1 MNELQTS
8 PELTAVRAFF
18 SELFSEPSS
27 VTVRFGDGTQL
38 EAQIAGAPTIVI
50 NSPTSL
56 RRMFRPPLDR
66 SLSEAYIRG
75 DFDIEGDFIKVFEI
89 FHMLASKVV
98 GKLPTLAHLWLSL
111 PNETRSAQVITP
123 RSTRLYDE
131 HRSRE
136 RSRKATQYR
145 YDAGND
151 FYALWLDTQMVYSCA
166 YFSTGDEDLDTA
178 QEHKLD
184 LICHKLRLEPGERLL
199 DIGCG
204 WGGLVLHA
212 AKHYG
217 VNVLGITLRQPQ
229 QFFANQRIAAA
240 NLGSTVVKL
249 IDYRDLTGG
258 TFDKIASIGIFEHL
272 GHAQLSEYFAQVY
285 RLLKP
290 GGLFLNQGISVHP
303 SPAWREPRP
312 AWKRLAENAV
322 LGSGTFIQNKVFP
335 DSELVPVSEVNLA
348 AEKFGFE
355 IYHLENLREH
365 YVLTLRHWLKRL
377 DDHRTQAI
385 QLTDEATY
393 RAWKLYMSTAIYGF
407 ETGSINVNQA
417 LFYKPLNSRNLPL
430 PHVRHCHAV

>member
-285 RLLKP
+285 RLLT
-290 GGLFLNQGISVHP
+290 
-303 SPAWREPRP
+303 
-312 AWKRLAENAV
+312 
-322 LGSGTFIQNKVFP
+322 SGA
-335 DSELVPVSEVNLA
+335 S
-348 AEKFGFE
+348 
-355 IYHLENLREH
+355 
-365 YVLTLRHWLKRL
+365 
-377 DDHRTQAI
+377 
-385 QLTDEATY
+385 
-393 RAWKLYMSTAIYGF
+393 
-407 ETGSINVNQA
+407 
-417 LFYKPLNSRNLPL
+417 
-430 PHVRHCHAV
+430 

>member
-1 MNELQTS
+1 ML
-8 PELTAVRAFF
+8 
-18 SELFSEPSS
+18 SS
-27 VTVRFGDGTQL
+27 
-38 EAQIAGAPTIVI
+38 
-50 NSPTSL
+50 
-56 RRMFRPPLDR
+56 
-66 SLSEAYIRG
+66 
-75 DFDIEGDFIKVFEI
+75 
-89 FHMLASKVV
+89 
-98 GKLPTLAHLWLSL
+98 
-111 PNETRSAQVITP
+111 
-123 RSTRLYDE
+123 
-131 HRSRE
+131 
-136 RSRKATQYR
+136 R
-145 YDAGND
+145 YDSHH
-151 FYALWLDTQMVYSCA
+151 W
-166 YFSTGDEDLDTA
+166 
-178 QEHKLD
+178 
-184 LICHKLRLEPGERLL
+184 
-199 DIGCG
+199 
-204 WGGLVLHA
+204 
-212 AKHYG
+212 
-217 VNVLGITLRQPQ
+217 
-229 QFFANQRIAAA
+229 
-240 NLGSTVVKL
+240 
-249 IDYRDLTGG
+249 
-258 TFDKIASIGIFEHL
+258 
-272 GHAQLSEYFAQVY
+272 
-285 RLLKP
+285 LLKP